1 MNPSQTVHA
10 FLSAMERMDYD
21 TALQHVADD
30 VEYING
36 SSPAVSGPEGI
47 RRTLEPFFAPLK
59 KNEFKVLREASNGN
73 VVIIERLDRHLA
85 DHGWFELPVTGV
97 MEVENGKITYWRE
110 YFDLAVIQGDIAKLM
125 VAS

>member
-125 VAS
+125 AAS